1 MDMVVYFRRTRC
13 LSLRL
18 DETCRPP
25 RSETVSQNNNKM
37 KSVIAAAVIALVC
50 TSACMAQS
58 YPTKPVRFIS
68 PYAPG
73 GGTDTMA
80 RTLAQKLSE
89 NLGRQV
95 FVENRPGGGGI
106 VGTEITAKSQPDG
119 YTILLGSKGPLTVNP
134 ALYAK
139 LPYDTLRDLAPISL
153 VSIVPALLAVH
164 PSLPVKS
171 VKELIALARARPGE
185 LTFSSSGNGGS
196 GHLSGEQFAA
206 LAGAKMVHVPYRGTG
221 PATTALLSG
230 EVTLSFGNMVA
241 LMPHVHAGR
250 LRALGITSAKRVSAA
265 PELQTVAEAGLRG
278 YEYVTW
284 YGVLAPAGTPKDIIG
299 RLNTELVKIA
309 RLPDMKEKL
318 TGEGGDVVGSTPE
331 EFSEYIKS
339 ELASSARLVK
349 SANVRP
355 D

>member
-1 MDMVVYFRRTRC
+1 
-13 LSLRL
+13 
-18 DETCRPP
+18 
-25 RSETVSQNNNKM
+25 M
-37 KSVIAAAVIALVC
+37 KQALAVISMALAA
-50 TSACMAQS
+50 TGTCMAQS
-58 YPTKPVRFIS
+58 YPAKPVRFIS

-80 RTLAQKLSE
+80 RVLAQRLSE
-89 NLGRQV
+89 SLARQV

-106 VGTEITAKSQPDG
+106 VGTETAAKAAPDG

-139 LPYDTLRDLAPISL
+139 LPYDTVKDLAPISL
-153 VSIVPALLAVH
+153 VSIVPALLAIH

-171 VKELIALARARPGE
+171 VKELIALARSRPGE

-206 LAGAKMVHVPYRGTG
+206 LAGTRMVHVPYKGTG

-250 LRALGITSAKRVSAA
+250 LRALGVTSAKRVSAA
-265 PELQTVAEAGLRG
+265 PQLPTIAEAGLPG

-284 YGVLAPAGTPKDIIG
+284 YGVLAPAGTPRQIIG
-299 RLNTELVKIA
+299 RLNSELVKIA
-309 RLPDMKEKL
+309 KQPDMKEKL
-318 TGEGGDVVGSTPE
+318 TGEGGDVVGSSPE
-331 EFSEYIKS
+331 EFAAFITR
-339 ELASSARLVK
+339 ELVSSAKLVK
-349 SANVRP
+349 AANVKA

>member
-1 MDMVVYFRRTRC
+1 VKRF
-13 LSLRL
+13 
-18 DETCRPP
+18 
-25 RSETVSQNNNKM
+25 
-37 KSVIAAAVIALVC
+37 IAALGVTLVWA
-50 TSACMAQS
+50 SASVAQS
-58 YPTKPVRFIS
+58 YPAKPVRFIS

-80 RTLAQKLSE
+80 RVLAQKLSE
-89 NLGRQV
+89 GLARQV

-106 VGTEITAKSQPDG
+106 VGTEIAAKAAPDG

-139 LPYDTLRDLAPISL
+139 LPYDTAKDLAPISL

-164 PSLPVKS
+164 PSISVKS
-171 VKELIALARARPGE
+171 VKELIALARSRPGE

-206 LAGAKMVHVPYRGTG
+206 LAGTKMVHVPYKGTG

-230 EVTLSFGNMVA
+230 EVTMSFGNMVA
-241 LMPHVHAGR
+241 LMPYVHAGR
-250 LRALGITSAKRVSAA
+250 LRALGVTSAKRVSAA
-265 PELQTVAEAGLRG
+265 PQLPTIAEAGLPG

-284 YGVLAPAGTPKDIIG
+284 YGVLAPAGTPRDIIG
-299 RLNTELVKIA
+299 KLNAELVKIA
-309 RLPDMKEKL
+309 KQPDMKEKL
-318 TGEGGDVVGSTPE
+318 TGEGGDVVGSSAE
-331 EFSEYIKS
+331 EFGAFIQR
-339 ELASSARLVK
+339 ELVSSAKLVK
-349 SANVRP
+349 AANVKA